1 VTKLPSRE
9 RSGRDASATVSR
21 ILDAAA
27 RCIVESGAV
36 SLSMSEV
43 ATAAGVSKALIHYH
57 FHDKDTLLVRLLER
71 TVNEIVGREQRALAG
86 QATPLALNAVW
97 DWLEGEL
104 KRGSLR
110 VLLEVSQVRTAPVEA
125 AARAAAAQ
133 RRRSAADSVR
143 RLFVIL
149 ELTPRVPAELLA
161 EVIVAFVDGLAID
174 SAHVDERAPR
184 VAFDVFWLAL
194 LNLAE

>member
-1 VTKLPSRE
+1 MTKPRGGE
-9 RSGRDASATVSR
+9 RSARDASATVSR

-36 SLSMSEV
+36 SLSMSDV
-43 ATAAGVSKALIHYH
+43 AAAAGVSKALIHYH

-71 TVNEIVGREQRALAG
+71 TVNEIVDRERRALAG
-86 QATPLALNAVW
+86 LATPLALNAVW

-104 KRGSLR
+104 RQGSLR

-133 RRRSAADSVR
+133 RRRSAADNVR
-143 RLFVIL
+143 RLFAIL

>member
-1 VTKLPSRE
+1 MTKPPTRE
-9 RSGRDASATVSR
+9 RGARDASATVKR

-27 RCIVESGAV
+27 RCIVDSGAV
-36 SLSMSEV
+36 ALSMSEV

-71 TVNEIVGREQRALAG
+71 TVNEIVEREQRALAG
-86 QATPLALNAVW
+86 PTTPLALNVVW
-97 DWLEGEL
+97 DWLDGEL
-104 KRGSLR
+104 RRGSLR

-143 RLFVIL
+143 RLFAIL
-149 ELTPRVPAELLA
+149 ELTPRVPVELLA
-161 EVIVAFVDGLAID
+161 EVVVAFVDGLAID
-174 SAHVDERAPR
+174 AAHVDERTPR
-184 VAFDVFWLAL
+184 LAFDVFWLAL
-194 LNLAE
+194 LNLAQ